1 MRSGEETV
9 MSIDIHSEPVTR
21 VRCEAVTLDAVRSS
35 PCIHTRLT
43 ALPHSQSGAANA
55 GRVPSDD
62 TAVLIGLALSFV
74 RQGSLLDGTVPEP
87 LMVRLRASADHGN
100 PACRLLLDWL
110 QNRNR
115 HFWDRSIAD
124 VPAAAQTPVALRH
137 RPRRSPR
144 ERMMAAAASPTHAGG
159 IRHIR
164 MRPHDPVYGAEAEI
178 VAPNSGGRVDG

>member
-1 MRSGEETV
+1 

-21 VRCEAVTLDAVRSS
+21 LRCKAVTLDAVRSS
-35 PCIHTRLT
+35 PCTHTRLT

-87 LMVRLRASADHGN
+87 LMVRLGASADQGN

-110 QNRNR
+110 RNHNR

-124 VPAAAQTPVALRH
+124 VPAASQTPVALTETRH
-137 RPRRSPR
+137 RPEPPR
-144 ERMMAAAASPTHAGG
+144 ERMMAAAASLIHAGG

-164 MRPHDPVYGAEAEI
+164 MRPHDPVYGPEAEI
-178 VAPNSGGRVDG
+178 VTANSGGRVDG